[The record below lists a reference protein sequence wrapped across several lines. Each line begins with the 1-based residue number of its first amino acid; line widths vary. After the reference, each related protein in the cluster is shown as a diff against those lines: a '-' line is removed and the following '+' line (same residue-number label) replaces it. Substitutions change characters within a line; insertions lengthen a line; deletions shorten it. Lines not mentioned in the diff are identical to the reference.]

1 MSVLK
6 VALVRNAIHAGVC
19 FAGAA
24 LLLTACAAEG
34 SLQRQTAPADQVK
47 VWITTSDRRLALSPG
62 EDARLDASQ
71 TLPLHIQVDAR
82 QRFQS
87 MLGFGASITDAS
99 AWLIQEKLTPAQRSA
114 LLQEL
119 FGPAPGIGIGLT
131 RLTIGASD
139 FSRTH
144 YSLDDMPPGQSDPAL
159 THFSIEP
166 NRSDVLPVARAALA
180 INPRLQVMA
189 SPWSAPG
196 WMKTTDAL
204 IRGSLRDD
212 MHEVFARYLL
222 RYVQAMQ
229 AAGVPIFALTLQNE
243 PSFEPANY
251 PGMRLSASARANIIG
266 KHLGPLLRERAPHV
280 RILDWD
286 HNWDLPQE
294 PMAVL
299 ADRLAS
305 RYVAGVAWHCYAGD
319 VAAQSM
325 VRDAYPDKEVYMT
338 ECSGGDWEPVK
349 SGGLTLQ
356 ARSLIVDTTRHWARG
371 VLFWNLALDGDSG
384 PHLGGCGNCRGLV
397 TIDRDSGTI
406 TRTDDY
412 YAVAHASRF
421 VRRGAVRI
429 ASSEGMDGVDNVAFL
444 DPHDGSISMIV
455 VNSADQERR
464 FSVTEA
470 GRGFAYSLPRKSVA
484 TFLWHSAGQP
494 RLTTPRD

>member
-1 MSVLK
+1 MATSGRKDRLIGPQGH
-6 VALVRNAIHAGVC
+6 R
-19 FAGAA
+19 GAWLILGT
-24 LLLTACAAEG
+24 LLLAACG
-34 SLQRQTAPADQVK
+34 TLAPVPSKRAQHADAVQA
-47 VWITTSDRRLALSPG
+47 WITTSDHALALSRG
-62 EDARLDASQ
+62 DDAPLETAEA
-71 TLPLHIQVDAR
+71 LPLHIEVDVN

-99 AWLIQEKLTPAQRSA
+99 AWLIQEKLTSAQRNA

-119 FGPAPGIGIGLT
+119 FGPEPGIGLSFT

-139 FSRTH
+139 FSRKH
-144 YSLDDMPPGQSDPAL
+144 YSLDDMPPRKSDPDL
-159 THFSIEP
+159 RHFSIEP
-166 NRSDVLPVARAALA
+166 AREAVVPVTRAALVV
-180 INPRLQVMA
+180 NPALLVMA

-196 WMKTTDAL
+196 WMKSTDSL

-212 MHEVFARYLL
+212 KHEVFARYLL

-229 AAGVPIFALTLQNE
+229 ADGIPIFAMTLQNE

-251 PGMRLSASARANIIG
+251 PGMRLSAAARAEIIG
-266 KHLGPLLRERAPHV
+266 KYLGPLLREQAPNV

-299 ADRLAS
+299 ANPLAS

-319 VAAQSM
+319 VAAQSK
-325 VRDAYPDKEVYMT
+325 VRDAYPDKDVYMT

-356 ARSLIVDTTRHWARG
+356 ARSLIVNTARHWARG
-371 VLFWNLALDGDSG
+371 ILFWNLALDQDSG

-397 TIDRDSGTI
+397 TIDAVNGSI

-412 YAVAHASRF
+412 YAIAHASRF
-421 VRRGAVRI
+421 VRRGALRI
-429 ASSEGMDGVDNVAFL
+429 ASSEGKDGVDNVAFL
-444 DPHDGSISMIV
+444 DPEEGRIVMVV
-455 VNSADQERR
+455 VNSADQQRR
-464 FSVTEA
+464 FSVAAA
-470 GRGFAYSLPRKSVA
+470 GRGFSYTLPPKSVA
-484 TFLWHSAGQP
+484 TFVWHPPVQS
-494 RLTTPRD
+494 R